1 MEALRKASFRANF
14 RANPS
19 TTTPIASIKPLSQGK
34 FPGLQKELSDDLE
47 VFEINIVPK
56 GEGEGTATGTGT
68 TRRVLIAKNAA
79 KSFLPGQPRIRLD
92 TKTTGRTVE
101 DGLLNYLRRAHLT
114 NSLDELLPYMRYVFV
129 QTPSYR
135 HIMPLHHQRAHLREV
150 VINENPGLHLVWYY
164 DKIFVKPIPA
174 YFYSKAFWTYIE
186 HADPDVYQAVVGFMR
201 SYNFLIQYEVDF
213 AEACRL
219 RLIPD
224 KHGGGPPTYEEFCD
238 FVEPFTRADDHHVNR
253 RFHYG
258 ELRLTRINRA
268 ALLFKRHLAYFHMH
282 PQWGSFMSR
291 ILAPVVTVFAI
302 FSVAL
307 NSMQVALQ
315 ALQMT
320 EGGDGERWRGLVA
333 ASLWFPVVLLVLIAV
348 AFLFFIGGL
357 MLMASKDL
365 IQSNSVRRKKK
376 EGGADGPYMVGER
389 SHGMVW

>member
-1 MEALRKASFRANF
+1 MEALRKAPASFRANF

-19 TTTPIASIKPLSQGK
+19 TTTPIAALCHPHGK
-34 FPGLQKELSDDLE
+34 FPGLKKQLSDDLE
-47 VFEINIVPK
+47 VFEIDVAPK
-56 GEGEGTATGTGT
+56 EARTGTATGTDASDT
-68 TRRVLIAKNAA
+68 TRRVLIAKNAF

-92 TKTTGRTVE
+92 TKTPDSTVE
-101 DGLLNYLRRAHLT
+101 NGLINYLRRAHLT
-114 NSLDELLPYMRYVFV
+114 NALDDLLPSMRYIFV

-135 HIMPLHHQRAHLREV
+135 HIMPLHHQRAHLREI

-174 YFYSKAFWTYIE
+174 YFYTKAFWSYIE
-186 HADPDVYQAVVGFMR
+186 HADPDVFRAAVGFMR

-213 AEACRL
+213 SEACRL
-219 RLIPD
+219 RLVPERS
-224 KHGGGPPTYEEFCD
+224 GGRGHPTYEEFCE
-238 FVEPFTRADDHHVNR
+238 FVEPFTQTDDDNVNR

-268 ALLFKRHLAYFHMH
+268 ALLFKGHLAYFHMH
-282 PQWGSFMSR
+282 PQWGSVMSR

-315 ALQMT
+315 ALDMT
-320 EGGDGERWRGLVA
+320 EGGDGERWRGLVS
-333 ASLWFPVVLLVLIAV
+333 ASLWFPIVLMILIAV
-348 AFLFFIGGL
+348 SFLVFVLGIVMKGFD
-357 MLMASKDL
+357 DL
-365 IQSNSVRRKKK
+365 IKSNAVRRKKK
-376 EGGADGPYMVGER
+376 EGKLVGER

>member
-1 MEALRKASFRANF
+1 MASSTTSAGPISPL
-14 RANPS
+14 PS
-19 TTTPIASIKPLSQGK
+19 TNSCPTCATYSYGPHPPPPSIPLTPPPQ
-34 FPGLQKELSDDLE
+34 
-47 VFEINIVPK
+47 
-56 GEGEGTATGTGT
+56 
-68 TRRVLIAKNAA
+68 
-79 KSFLPGQPRIRLD
+79 
-92 TKTTGRTVE
+92 
-101 DGLLNYLRRAHLT
+101 
-114 NSLDELLPYMRYVFV
+114 V

-186 HADPDVYQAVVGFMR
+186 YADPDVYQAVVGFMR

-224 KHGGGPPTYEEFCD
+224 KPGGVPPTYEEFCQL
-238 FVEPFTRADDHHVNR
+238 VEPFTQADDHHVNR

-282 PQWGSFMSR
+282 PQWGSVMSR

-315 ALQMT
+315 ALDMT
-320 EGGDGERWRGLVA
+320 EGGDGARWRGLVA
-333 ASLWFPVVLLVLIAV
+333 ASLWFPVVLLVLIALS
-348 AFLFFIGGL
+348 FLLFVLGLVGMGGKDFIH
-357 MLMASKDL
+357 SQK
-365 IQSNSVRRKKK
+365 VRRKKK
-376 EGGADGPYMVGER
+376 EGGGDGPYMVGER